1 MILAKSLCLCY
12 VNLAMFLIWL
22 TKHNSS
28 KMVRILSCKTV
39 TMSVTICV
47 IRHVNLV
54 CRGSILGLHTIG
66 RKTKN
71 QNKQITYTFKQFL
84 F

>member
-1 MILAKSLCLCY
+1 MILAESLCLCY
-12 VNLAMFLIWL
+12 VNLAMYLIWL

-66 RKTKN
+66 RKNKSK
-71 QNKQITYTFKQFL
+71 QNHLYI
-84 F
+84 